1 MIDSP
6 EPPPGRRSR
15 LEDEV
20 LEILIKND
28 RPPTIGERLQ
38 SDVRRQRRNVGHLL
52 ANRSSLFSAP
62 FDTGLWL
69 VGCLLLGILAFVF
82 RDISPLLAR
91 ILAIGCFV
99 IVLIA
104 IVRSFRRPDRH
115 NVKQWRGR
123 DIDISPSSRP
133 LWLDRIIRNQRR
145 PPRSPR
151 K

>member
-6 EPPPGRRSR
+6 EPPSGRRSR

-38 SDVRRQRRNVGHLL
+38 SDVRRQRRQVG
-52 ANRSSLFSAP
+52 SLFSSRSALFSTP
-62 FDTGLWL
+62 FETGLWL
-69 VGCLLLGILAFVF
+69 VGCLALGILAFMM
-82 RDISPLLAR
+82 RDISPLVAR
-91 ILAIGCFV
+91 ILAITCFV
-99 IVLIA
+99 IVLLA

-123 DIDISPSSRP
+123 DIDISPTSRP
-133 LWLDRIIRNQRR
+133 LWLDRLLRNQRR
-145 PPRSPR
+145 PPRAPR
-151 K
+151 R